1 MKQFISNKYTIMC
14 MIILGLMV
22 CGVSLV
28 KADEADDTPNS
39 NLTWTLYGS
48 DPVPVCTTELMAE
61 GILPWFLSRAEFST
75 RGPGQSLKFSLAAEN
90 VKKIRIGI
98 DAVNE
103 SIILMPNLTLEESGF
118 IVDFI
123 DGNHWIIKKTDD
135 VIFSADLNATISG
148 VGVPETGWVPPA
160 DYVQVFEFIPTCT
173 N

>member
-61 GILPWFLSRAEFST
+61 GILPWHLPKAEFST
-75 RGPGQSLKFSLAAEN
+75 NNPAGQALKFSLAAQN
-90 VKKIRIGI
+90 VKKIRIDI

-103 SIILMPNLTLEESGF
+103 NVLLLPHLTLEESGF
-118 IVDFI
+118 IVDWK
-123 DGNHWIIKKTDD
+123 DGGHWIVKKRT
-135 VIFSADLNATISG
+135 T
-148 VGVPETGWVPPA
+148 
-160 DYVQVFEFIPTCT
+160 
-173 N
+173 